1 MNLFLITEFYTN
13 KSSSLFNM
21 TSTLISAS
29 LNSNIGQLRNYST
42 EPALTHI
49 DKQGKAKM
57 VDVNHKES
65 TKRIASATATV
76 LVGPEIFKLIK
87 KNEIKKGDVLSVAQL
102 AGIIAAKRTS
112 EIIPLCHNIPLS
124 SVDVKVKLSSLK
136 HEINIFTTVSC
147 DAKTGVEM
155 EALVAATTAALTIYD
170 MCKAVS
176 HNIIIKDIMLLE
188 KTGGKSKFI
197 REIEDSEEEIKLK
210 FNNEPIV
217 NKEPFAPLHH

>member
-1 MNLFLITEFYTN
+1 
-13 KSSSLFNM
+13 M

-29 LNSNIGQLRNYST
+29 LNSNISQLRNYST
-42 EPALTHI
+42 ESVLTHI
-49 DKQGKAKM
+49 DKHGKAKM

-65 TKRIASATATV
+65 TKRIATATATV

-112 EIIPLCHNIPLS
+112 ELIPLSHNIPLS
-124 SVDVKVKLSSLK
+124 SVDVKIKLSSLK
-136 HEINIFTTVSC
+136 NEINIFTTVSC
-147 DAKTGVEM
+147 DGKTGVEM

-188 KTGGKSKFI
+188 KTGGKSKFV
-197 REIEDSEEEIKLK
+197 REVVESEEEIKLK

-217 NKEPFAPLHH
+217 NKEYIIPPLHHWLTKFFFYFVL